1 MNQIAYSFDCKTMKK
16 IGKGLLISMSGA
28 ATLAGLDYIQTIQI
42 DNPLIAT
49 LVVILVPSLINA
61 VREYIKGEEL

>member
-1 MNQIAYSFDCKTMKK
+1 MQIQYSFDKVTLKK

-28 ATLAGLDYIQTIQI
+28 AALAGLNYIQTIQI

-49 LVVILVPSLINA
+49 LVVILVPSLVNT
-61 VREYIKGEEL
+61 VKEYIKGEEL